1 MWGTLEACVPR
12 RVLQAC
18 QSTNVGHAGS
28 LRTQACY
35 HWGAMLYEEITP
47 VEPLSRYI
55 KCFWV
60 MQSPVSEPSRQE
72 RILPDGCTEIV
83 FNLADPFTQQEDDK
97 TELQPLTLL
106 VGQMRRHLLIAP
118 SGRVQLV
125 GVRFWPGGAYPFLR
139 LPMDEIAN
147 KVIPL
152 DLVWGAIGREL
163 ESRIREIPTTPGV
176 VREIETA
183 LLKRLSLFR
192 ARDEAELKAIGLIL
206 QSGGCLPI
214 ESLAEEMGISF
225 RKLDRRFNTRVGLP
239 PKTLCRII
247 RFQRALR
254 MIERESVRPDWVRIA
269 LECGYYDQPHF
280 IKEFKMFSG
289 TEPTTYVHEPAVM
302 SDHFI
307 QS

>member
-1 MWGTLEACVPR
+1 M
-12 RVLQAC
+12 
-18 QSTNVGHAGS
+18 GHAGS
-28 LRTQACY
+28 VRTQACY
-35 HWGAMLYEEITP
+35 HWGAMLYEEIAPTA
-47 VEPLSRYI
+47 PLARYI

-60 MQSPVSEPSRQE
+60 MQSPESSSQE

-83 FNLADPFTQQEDDK
+83 FNLADPFTQQDLDNK
-97 TELQPLTLL
+97 TQRQPLTLL

-118 SGRVQLV
+118 TGKVQLV

-139 LPMDEIAN
+139 LPQDEIADR
-147 KVIPL
+147 VIAL
-152 DLVWGAIGREL
+152 DMVGGAMGRDL
-163 ESRIREIPTTPGV
+163 ESRIREIPTTSGI
-176 VREIETA
+176 VREIEAA
-183 LLKRLSLFR
+183 LLARLSRFR
-192 ARDEAELKAIGLIL
+192 ARDEAELRAIDLIL
-206 QSGGCLPI
+206 RSGGCLPI
-214 ESLAEEMGISF
+214 ESLAEEMGIGF

-254 MIERESVRPDWVRIA
+254 MIERESARPDWVRIA

-280 IKEFKMFSG
+280 IKEFKTFAG

-302 SDHFI
+302 SDHFT

>member
-1 MWGTLEACVPR
+1 
-12 RVLQAC
+12 
-18 QSTNVGHAGS
+18 
-28 LRTQACY
+28 
-35 HWGAMLYEEITP
+35 MLYEEITP

-55 KCFWV
+55 KCVWV
-60 MQSPVSEPSRQE
+60 MQSPGAESSSQE

-83 FNLADPFTQQEDDK
+83 FNLADPFRQQDLDNHTQ
-97 TELQPLTLL
+97 LQPLTLL

-118 SGRVQLV
+118 TGRVKLV
-125 GVRFWPGGAYPFLR
+125 GVRFRPGGAYPFLR
-139 LPMDEIAN
+139 LPQDEIADR
-147 KVIPL
+147 VIAL

-163 ESRIREIPTTPGV
+163 ESRIGEAPTTSGI
-176 VREIETA
+176 VREIEA
-183 LLKRLSLFR
+183 VLLARLSRFR
-192 ARDEAELKAIGLIL
+192 ARDEAELKAIDLIL
-206 QSGGCLPI
+206 RSGGCLPI

-280 IKEFKMFSG
+280 IKEFKTFAG
-289 TEPTTYVHEPAVM
+289 TEPTTYFHEPAVM
-302 SDHFI
+302 SDHFT